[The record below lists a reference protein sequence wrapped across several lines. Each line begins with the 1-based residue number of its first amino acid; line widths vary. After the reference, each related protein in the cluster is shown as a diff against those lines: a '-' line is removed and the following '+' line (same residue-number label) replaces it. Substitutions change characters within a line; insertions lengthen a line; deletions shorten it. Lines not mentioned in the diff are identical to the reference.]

1 MVTSG
6 NTVAPFPGG
15 TCRQTSRTQ
24 GQREAE
30 ITQRLIR
37 FKRERLGRGPGDI
50 KTRIVQ
56 DMVIVRMTDALTPQE
71 EALVQSGD
79 VELLKKIR
87 ARLLETGRAELD
99 RILQQATGCSIASMY
114 GDLCPETRERVIVF
128 VLAGTPA
135 MAVH

>member
-6 NTVAPFPGG
+6 NTVAPFPEG
-15 TCRQTSRTQ
+15 TGRQRPRTQ

-37 FKRERLGRGPGDI
+37 FKRERFGRGPGDI

-56 DMVIVRMTDALTPQE
+56 DMVIVRMTDALTLQE

-79 VELLKKIR
+79 VDLLKKIR
-87 ARLLETGRAELD
+87 ARLLEAGRPELD
-99 RILQQATGCSIASMY
+99 CILQHTTGCGIASMY
-114 GDLCPETRERVIVF
+114 ADLCPETRERVIVF

-135 MAVH
+135 MTAH